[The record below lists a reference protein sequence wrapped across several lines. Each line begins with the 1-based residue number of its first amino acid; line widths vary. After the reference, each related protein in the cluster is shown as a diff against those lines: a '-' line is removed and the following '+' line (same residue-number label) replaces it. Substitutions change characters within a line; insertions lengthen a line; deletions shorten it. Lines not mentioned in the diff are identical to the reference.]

1 MLNLKLVKGAG
12 APHAETEPSDTGVTT
27 ILQDIADG
35 RSAADLA
42 QGHPL
47 AGPLKHLVDT
57 LCHAKADDMDRAVAV
72 SIQTSRAVVES
83 ARAVRELRQVNEKV
97 EGMAAASEEL
107 LASVRELN
115 DTSAEISNRTRQS
128 HDATRAGA
136 QAVQESRAAM
146 SEISGVLS
154 TTVERV
160 ERLNEFTRQIA
171 AMADTIKSIAS
182 QTNMLSLNAAIEAA
196 RAGDVGRGFAV
207 VAGEVRLLSAQTTD
221 TTRNI
226 DTLVENLQTE
236 MTEITHALEQSRRVV
251 SDGEL
256 AADKAWRG
264 MEEIKVQTGDMSD
277 NVRQISEVLGQQAS
291 AAQDVADGIT
301 DIANRTTANVDSIE
315 QIVECI
321 GTIDHSMEDWIG
333 HLAAFD
339 VPGKAIKLGKS
350 DHVAWKKRL
359 TRMLAGKEKLNP
371 AEMTDHH
378 RCRFGQWHQGCTD
391 DKYRSHPSF
400 TAIHRPHAD
409 VHSHGKQAATLFN
422 SGNVAGALAEIE
434 KMEKA
439 SAEVLRHL
447 EALDGLTG

>member
-1 MLNLKLVKGAG
+1 MLNRKLKGAA
-12 APHAETEPSDTGVTT
+12 APCADGQPSDNGVTT
-27 ILQDIADG
+27 ILEDIAGG
-35 RSAADLA
+35 RSGASLSD
-42 QGHPL
+42 GHPL

-57 LCHAKADDMDRAVAV
+57 LCNAKREDIDRAVAV

-115 DTSAEISNRTRQS
+115 DTSVEISNSTRQS

-171 AMADTIKSIAS
+171 AMADTIKTIAS

-226 DTLVENLQTE
+226 DTLVENLQNE
-236 MTEITHALEQSRRVV
+236 MNEITRAMEHSRHVV
-251 SDGEL
+251 SDGEVS
-256 AADKAWRG
+256 AEKAWRG
-264 MEEIKVQTGDMSD
+264 MEDIKAQTAEMSD
-277 NVRQISEVLGQQAS
+277 SVRQISEVLGQQAS

-301 DIANRTTANVDSIE
+301 DIALRTTANVESIE

-321 GTIDHSMEDWIG
+321 GTIDHSMDEWTG

-359 TRMLAGKEKLNP
+359 TRMLVGREKLNP

-378 RCRFGQWHQGCTD
+378 RCRFGVWYQSCTD
-391 DKYRSHPSF
+391 AKYREHPSF

-409 VHSHGKQAATLFN
+409 VHSHGRQAATLFN
-422 SGNVAGALAEIE
+422 AGNVAGALAEIE
-434 KMEKA
+434 KMETA
-439 SAEVLRHL
+439 SNEVLKHL
-447 EALDGLTG
+447 DALDGLTR